1 MNRLFRPCL
10 SVLGLTTTAL
20 LSITAPLMAEPV
32 LERVERTGVL
42 TAGTRTDAAPLAY
55 QTSEGEWQGYAVE
68 LLDDM
73 RAELEQVLE
82 RPVVLQ
88 LEAVDVGDRFQRVA
102 DGQLD
107 LACGST
113 SAALERERLIDF
125 SLSYF
130 VTGTQVLTLRE
141 GDISGTTLRI
151 GVIPQTTNLFFIEDH
166 FPIARFVEVENRA
179 EGLSALESGRIDALA
194 SDGILLEGLRQ
205 QTTDPASYVVYPS
218 TPLNTETYSCIL
230 PEGDVAFQQLV
241 NRVLVTE
248 MQGVVE
254 GEAPHTERFDRWFGE
269 AGITPIDTDPV
280 LQHFRETLTTHNNA
294 HSSTTE
300 PAVSESVPNSTIPTR
315 N

>member
-1 MNRLFRPCL
+1 MNNISQPCV
-10 SVLGLTTTAL
+10 SVLGLATTAL
-20 LSITAPLMAEPV
+20 LAVASPLMAEPV
-32 LERVERTGVL
+32 LERVDRTGVL
-42 TAGTRTDAAPLAY
+42 TAGTRIDAAPLAY
-55 QTSEGEWQGYAVE
+55 QTPEGEWQGYVIE
-68 LLDDM
+68 LLDNM
-73 RAELEQVLE
+73 RAELEQELG

-88 LEAVDVGDRFQRVA
+88 LEAVDVGDRFRRVA
-102 DGQLD
+102 EGELD
-107 LACGST
+107 LVCGST
-113 SAALERERLIDF
+113 SNALERERLIDF

-151 GVIPQTTNLFFIEDH
+151 GVIPQTTNLFFIENH
-166 FPIARFVEVENRA
+166 FPIAQFIEVENRA

-205 QTTDPASYVVYPS
+205 QTANPTAYVVYPP

-241 NRVLVTE
+241 NQVLVTE

-254 GEAPHTERFDRWFGE
+254 GEAPHAERFDRWFGE

-280 LQHFRETLTTHNNA
+280 LQHFRETITAYNNA
-294 HSSTTE
+294 HSPTSE
-300 PAVSESVPNSTIPTR
+300 PAVSESAPDSIAPAGN
-315 N
+315 